1 MKSYLE
7 AKNQGEGKPRDI
19 KERTFR
25 FSVNIVQLCQLMSEK
40 PGVMRTLAGQLLH
53 AGTSI
58 GANVEEAQAG
68 QSRADFVS
76 KYAIALKEAR
86 ETIYWLRLLRECDNG
101 VDNVCKTLLSE
112 VDEISRI
119 IGKIISNTKRREE

>member
-7 AKNQGEGKPRDI
+7 AKNQGKPRDI

-40 PGVMRTLAGQLLH
+40 PGVMRTLAGQLLR

-119 IGKIISNTKRREE
+119 IATIIVNTKNRKV

>member
-40 PGVMRTLAGQLLH
+40 PGVMRTLTEAIIAVPGHRLVPMSKKLRRDR
-53 AGTSI
+53 AAPTS
-58 GANVEEAQAG
+58 
-68 QSRADFVS
+68 
-76 KYAIALKEAR
+76 
-86 ETIYWLRLLRECDNG
+86 
-101 VDNVCKTLLSE
+101 
-112 VDEISRI
+112 
-119 IGKIISNTKRREE
+119 